1 MIDLD
6 AIPTQAQ
13 FGELVGISQPAVS
26 ELTSRGVLGAGMS
39 CRAMLLAYCAHQREI
54 AAGRATS
61 EGGLDLAT
69 ERARLARE
77 QADKF
82 ALQNAQT
89 RRELAPVVL
98 MEETLARTAARVS
111 SILATI
117 KGEMR
122 RRFPQIPSADLG
134 AVDAVVAKAMNAC
147 AALTLESLEADAD
160 SAEPPEATD
169 EIVDAEASA

>member
-1 MIDLD
+1 MSDL
-6 AIPTQAQ
+6 
-13 FGELVGISQPAVS
+13 V
-26 ELTSRGVLGAGMS
+26 SRGVLSTGRSA
-39 CRAMLLAYCAHQREI
+39 RAWLLDYCLHLRTI
-54 AAGRATS
+54 AAGRTDATLELS
-61 EGGLDLAT
+61 VEK
-69 ERARLARE
+69 ARLLKE